1 MRRCGQVNFNQQD
14 PQKLDIA
21 PWMDYW
27 SSLKLDALLLNA
39 GGIRASTDLRKL
51 AGVAAWFN
59 ADHQGRSGITPIW
72 DCAQQGR
79 VAQSVMK
86 GRTIAS
92 KYCSSTSERI
102 VGHPETGHLAGLS
115 PTRRTAQSRR
125 IPRILLRKSTVA
137 VTGARDNLIL
147 TPMPELPRLLVDADA
162 ARFDDP
168 KPAGN
173 RCGLKRRQQA
183 PNQAR
188 PECPSIPGC
197 VSQGQTEAEAESNVA
212 DAIRECLAVR
222 ADLGMSPAVTTR
234 EVEVFV

>member
-27 SSLKLDALLLNA
+27 SSPKLDALLLNA

-59 ADHQGRSGITPIW
+59 ADH
-72 DCAQQGR
+72 QGR

-115 PTRRTAQSRR
+115 PT
-125 IPRILLRKSTVA
+125 K
-137 VTGARDNLIL
+137 
-147 TPMPELPRLLVDADA
+147 
-162 ARFDDP
+162 
-168 KPAGN
+168 
-173 RCGLKRRQQA
+173 
-183 PNQAR
+183 
-188 PECPSIPGC
+188 
-197 VSQGQTEAEAESNVA
+197 
-212 DAIRECLAVR
+212 
-222 ADLGMSPAVTTR
+222 
-234 EVEVFV
+234 